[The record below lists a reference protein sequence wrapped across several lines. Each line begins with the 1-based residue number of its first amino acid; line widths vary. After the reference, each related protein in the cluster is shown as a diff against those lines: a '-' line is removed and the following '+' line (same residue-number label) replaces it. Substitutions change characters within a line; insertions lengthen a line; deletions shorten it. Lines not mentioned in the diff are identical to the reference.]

1 MPDVLLW
8 SLQET
13 ARQLGGISPRTV
25 RRLVPT
31 DANRN
36 GIITQYATAYRL
48 GQHIPQPARLDIQI
62 F

>member
-1 MPDVLLW
+1 
-8 SLQET
+8 
-13 ARQLGGISPRTV
+13 V